1 MKSLCA
7 AGAVLCLL
15 YYFMIVFYAGITA
28 DFAWIWIFAALFLI
42 ALRQILCFVGAHP
55 GVIPVWILRAGLVLL
70 AAGAA
75 FFLLQAAQV
84 AGGMFRKKEPDLDYV
99 IVLGAQVKGEKP
111 SRALR
116 KRLDCAYK
124 YAVENP
130 RTKLILSG
138 GQGSGEDITEAE
150 CMRRWLTEAGLEPDR
165 LLLEDRSAS
174 TRENLEFC
182 RRLYHPE
189 KARTGILSNN
199 FHICR
204 ALILARD
211 MGYTEVFGI
220 PAHSDPWMQPHY
232 IVREVF
238 ALSVYRFSQFIH

>member
-1 MKSLCA
+1 MEKLCA

-28 DFAWIWIFAALFLI
+28 DFAWIWIFFALFLTGI
-42 ALRQILCFVGAHP
+42 WQILRFAGAHP
-55 GVIPVWILRAGLVLL
+55 GVIPVWIWRTGLALL
-70 AAGAA
+70 AAGLAV
-75 FFLLQAAQV
+75 FLLQAAQV
-84 AGGMFRKKEPDLDYV
+84 AGGMFRKAKPDLDYV

-116 KRLDCAYK
+116 KRLDCAYR

-130 RTKLILSG
+130 GTKLILSG
-138 GQGSGEDITEAE
+138 GQGGGEDITEAE
-150 CMRRWLTEAGLEPDR
+150 CMRRYLTESGLEPDR
-165 LLLEDRSAS
+165 LLLEDRSTS

-211 MGYTEVFGI
+211 CGYTSVSGI